1 MIKYSKILKNR
12 FFVVSLIFLGYLLI
26 FDQYNFR
33 AQYRL
38 KSDLSLLKDK
48 KEHYRIELH
57 KDSLTYHNLFNHK
70 ENIERFARERFMMK
84 KPNEDI
90 FLIIRKEK

>member
-1 MIKYSKILKNR
+1 M
-12 FFVVSLIFLGYLLI
+12 VSLVFLVYLLI

-38 KSDLSLLKDK
+38 KSDLNALKEE
-48 KEHYRIELH
+48 KEFYKYELH
-57 KDSLTYHNLFNHK
+57 KDSATYHNLFNNK

-84 KPNEDI
+84 KPHEDI
-90 FLIIRKEK
+90 FLIIRSEE

>member
-1 MIKYSKILKNR
+1 M
-12 FFVVSLIFLGYLLI
+12 VSLVFLVYLLI

-38 KSDLSLLKDK
+38 SSDLNFLKDE
-48 KEHYRIELH
+48 KEFFKNELH
-57 KDSLTYHNLFNHK
+57 KDSVIYHNLFNNK

-90 FLIIRKEK
+90 FLIIRTEE

>member
-1 MIKYSKILKNR
+1 MIAT
-12 FFVVSLIFLGYLLI
+12 LIFLGYLLI

-33 AQYRL
+33 AQFKL
-38 KSDLSLLKDK
+38 MSELSGLEEEKDFYK
-48 KEHYRIELH
+48 NELH
-57 KDSLTYHNLFNHK
+57 KDSLAYHTLFNNK

-90 FLIIRKEK
+90 FIIVREDK